1 MKKATMRIPDAVV
14 PALLRLTQANKSF
27 RTAEGARQAIQNQ
40 ALRPAAYNPPKKL
53 RTDVDICVRG
63 HAGYPVYTVT
73 PKRTIP
79 TAGVVYIHGGAWL
92 YEIRS
97 QHWALIAQIAAEA
110 GVAVT
115 VPIYPLLP
123 WGDAR
128 VVNELVVQLFRDLV
142 DRYGDV
148 RLAGDSA
155 GGQIALSAAQV
166 LRDRGVDDLRTVLIS
181 PVLDSSLSNPGIPAV
196 LPRDPWLGVDGLRA
210 LAEMWA
216 GGLPVDNPRVSPL
229 VGDMCGLGPMM
240 VLSGTHDILNPDAH
254 LLVDKSRA
262 AGVKVTFIERVG
274 GVHVFPLVPS
284 RTGAD
289 ARLRIVAAL
298 R

>member
-1 MKKATMRIPDAVV
+1 MRIPDAVV

-40 ALRPAAYNPPKKL
+40 ALRPADYNPPKKL
-53 RTDVDICVRG
+53 RTDVDISVRG

-73 PKRTIP
+73 PKRIIP

-128 VVNELVVQLFRDLV
+128 VVNELVVQLFSDLV

-166 LRDRGVDDLRTVLIS
+166 LRDRGVDDVRTVLIS
-181 PVLDSSLSNPGIPAV
+181 PVLDLSLSNPGIPAV
-196 LPRDPWLGVDGLRA
+196 LPRDPWLGVDGLRV

-216 GGLPVDNPRVSPL
+216 AGLPVDDPRVSPL
-229 VGDMCGLGPMM
+229 VGDMRGLGPMM
-240 VLSGTHDILNPDAH
+240 VLSGTRDILNPDAH
-254 LLVDKSRA
+254 LLEDKGRA
-262 AGVKVTFIERVG
+262 AGVTVTFIEKDD

-289 ARLRIVAAL
+289 ARRRIVAAL
-298 R
+298 RPR